1 MKTRKGIVLGALSFV
16 LAVGMFGCA
25 SAKEDKADDV
35 AAKKEA
41 AEQEESIADKEG
53 SSTDQKTEGD
63 TGESSSKGAGAYD
76 FEDTCIDEHGNVT
89 LYALTELKGWELAT
103 LLDQQGYVWNEDIR
117 TWMRPEDGASYAAL
131 KESGEYAIDDYNAA
145 NEKGGG
151 ILAFGFSNVA
161 GYKDAESALAGNAQ
175 CVVED
180 SVFEGEDGAAIIYGP
195 SMKEYLVLIS
205 KATES
210 THQFMVVSQEAI
222 GSGYLDEVLGEP
234 VGGTLQE
241 VWTTLTGEE
250 YYGQ

>member
-1 MKTRKGIVLGALSFV
+1 MEMRKGIILGALSIV
-16 LAVGMFGCA
+16 LALGMFGCA
-25 SAKEDKADDV
+25 SEKEDKADDV

-41 AEQEESIADKEG
+41 AEQK
-53 SSTDQKTEGD
+53 
-63 TGESSSKGAGAYD
+63 ESSSEQESEGSTEKASSEGTGAYD
-76 FEDTCIDEHGNVT
+76 FEDACIDEHGNVT

-117 TWMRPEDGASYAAL
+117 TWMRPDDGASYAAL
-131 KESGEYAIDDYNAA
+131 KESGEYTIDDYNAA

-180 SVFEGEDGAAIIYGP
+180 SYFVGDDGVAVIYGP
-195 SMKEYLVLIS
+195 SMKEYLVIIS
-205 KATES
+205 KSSES

-222 GSGYLDEVLGEP
+222 GSGYLDEVIGEA